1 MVEQFAYNPK
11 SGRYISTSSRLYF
24 KLIKEGVIKPDYVA
38 EPVAEPVIVTPEPQK
53 PPTSLKK
60 NLVKA
65 AAEAISENRN
75 QLVGTKDLTD
85 DETDQLL
92 KRLLYAKLCMEPAK
106 KKKPK
111 PKPKKRK
118 RKKAVVV
125 PSSSESEESSD
136 EEASESE
143 SD

>member
-11 SGRYISTSSRLYF
+11 SGRYISTSSRLF
-24 KLIKEGVIKPDYVA
+24 QKLVKEGVIKVEPVVEPTA
-38 EPVAEPVIVTPEPQK
+38 EPVVAPEPQK

-60 NLVKA
+60 KLVKA
-65 AAEAISENRN
+65 GAEAIAENRN
-75 QLVGTKDLTD
+75 QLAGTRDLDD

-92 KRLLYAKLCMEPAK
+92 RRMLYAKLCMEPAK

-111 PKPKKRK
+111 PKK
-118 RKKAVVV
+118 RKKKVVL
-125 PSSSESEESSD
+125 PSSSD
-136 EEASESE
+136 EESESDEESSESE